1 MLSRKVLE
9 EVRKN
14 PNSTGTQIAND
25 IIAFYKNLHGK
36 KLDFKNVQR
45 RVYDALNVFAALGI
59 INKERNN
66 IEYNGTKRAK
76 KHSEPPPSQAPQKAQ
91 LLKELCVQFL
101 SIRKLMERN
110 YHHDHEHA
118 EEDKM
123 PIPLLM
129 LQLPHSSAL
138 AVDIND

>member
-25 IIAFYKNLHGK
+25 IIEYYMKLQGK

-66 IEYNGTKRAK
+66 IEYTGK
-76 KHSEPPPSQAPQKAQ
+76 KKPKKPSPPPPSQAP
-91 LLKELCVQFL
+91 
-101 SIRKLMERN
+101 
-110 YHHDHEHA
+110 
-118 EEDKM
+118 
-123 PIPLLM
+123 
-129 LQLPHSSAL
+129 
-138 AVDIND
+138 